1 MLPTIDG
8 SFSLTAWAVENPS
21 LRIVTHKAN
30 GQVSSVLDAQH
41 CAPLSAK
48 AGKVFDITLPV

>member
-8 SFSLTAWAVENPS
+8 SFPLTSWAVEDPS
-21 LRIVTHKAN
+21 LSIVTYKAN
-30 GQVSSVLDAQH
+30 SQVSSVLDAQH

-48 AGKVFDITLPV
+48 AGKFFDITLPV